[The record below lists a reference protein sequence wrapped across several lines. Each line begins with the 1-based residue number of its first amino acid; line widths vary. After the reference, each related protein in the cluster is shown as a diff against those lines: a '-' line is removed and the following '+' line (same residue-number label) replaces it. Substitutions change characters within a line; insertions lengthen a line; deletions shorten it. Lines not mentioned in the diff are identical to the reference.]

1 MAPCPLCGSS
11 TGMTPDPQFRFACD
25 VCGGPRVPMQAP
37 RKRSSAKENNA
48 LKRADGIRKSRA
60 KYRGG
65 AIAAG
70 VATAGAFG
78 LFGLIAILSVVF
90 GWSIAWSFLG
100 ALLTAGPLAALTAW
114 LASRASARSKEL
126 PHAIDE
132 AWMAAA
138 IDVIEQ
144 SSQSVTAGALAKALH
159 IEEPQA
165 EELLALLEAS
175 DVVRADG
182 NFAYRPRMRIEAP
195 TTQPASDNLAAEAEA
210 EAQAEAEALAQQQ
223 SAKRERM

>member
-1 MAPCPLCGSS
+1 MS
-11 TGMTPDPQFRFACD
+11 PDPQFRFVCD
-25 VCGGPRVPMQAP
+25 VCGGPRVPTQAP

-100 ALLTAGPLAALTAW
+100 ALLTAGPLAGLTAW

-126 PHAIDE
+126 PHVIDE

-138 IDVIEQ
+138 TDVIEQ
-144 SSQSVTAGALAKALH
+144 SSQAVTAGALAKALN

-175 DVVRADG
+175 DIVRADG
-182 NFAYRPRMRIEAP
+182 NFAYRPRLRIEAP
-195 TTQPASDNLAAEAEA
+195 STQPASDNLAAEV

-223 SAKRERM
+223 SVKRERL